1 MAWMFNSPK
10 QMPFRIARLHISE
23 LKVQASVS
31 KIQSRPIRL
40 LIDEVI
46 VELEEP
52 SVVLPPRNGAKPPGP
67 PGIRSR

>member
-1 MAWMFNSPK
+1 M
-10 QMPFRIARLHISE
+10 
-23 LKVQASVS
+23 
-31 KIQSRPIRL
+31 